1 MNAMPAMKPLRRPVG
16 VALGLLVIAA
26 GVASAHD
33 LFLRARSYF
42 LAPHAAARIDVLNG
56 TFERSEA
63 ALAFN
68 RLTDL
73 RIAGP
78 SGTTPLGASAWR
90 VHGDSAEVAWSG
102 GDAGTWV
109 VGASVAP
116 RELTLTAD
124 QFNEYLKEDGI
135 PDVLEARRK
144 SGELGKP
151 ARERYAKNVK
161 AVLQV
166 GDARTASYAT
176 VFGHPAELVPLH
188 NPYDLQPGASFRV
201 RALVDGQPV
210 ANQTVLAGGVDT
222 DGNRIV
228 ETATRTGADGVAT
241 VRITRAGTWYVKFI
255 HMTRVTGDPKLDYRS
270 KWATLT
276 FGVR

>member
-1 MNAMPAMKPLRRPVG
+1 MHHIRRSVG
-16 VALGLLVIAA
+16 IALALVVVAASVAA
-26 GVASAHD
+26 AHD

-42 LAPHAAARIDVLNG
+42 LAPRTAARIDVLNG

-63 ALAFN
+63 ALAFS

-73 RIAGP
+73 RIVGP
-78 SGTTPLGASAWR
+78 SGAMRPDSSAWR
-90 VHGDSAEVAWSG
+90 VHGDSAELAWAG

-116 RELTLTAD
+116 RELTLTAG

-144 SGELGKP
+144 AGELGKG

-161 AVLQV
+161 AILQV
-166 GDARTASYAT
+166 GDTRTTTYAT
-176 VFGHPAELVPLH
+176 VFGHPAEIVPLD
-188 NPYDLQPGASFRV
+188 NPYEIRPGGALRV
-201 RALVDGQPV
+201 RALVDGKPA
-210 ANQTVLAGGVDT
+210 ANQTVLTGGAAT
-222 DGNRIV
+222 DGSRIA
-228 ETATRTGADGVAT
+228 ESATRTGADGVAT
-241 VRITRAGTWYVKFI
+241 VRITTSGAWYVKFI
-255 HMTRVTGDPKLDYRS
+255 HMARVTDDPKLDYRS